1 MNQSLHP
8 FAEPLT
14 ELSLDEIEERH
25 FKLMNRWHIANR
37 MQLPSDTLLQLDMLI
52 QSLEEEKHRRMMV
65 AEETQQSVVDFYY
78 QTILYRF
85 QFGQIVY
92 CLM

>member
-1 MNQSLHP
+1 MNQTLHP

-37 MQLPSDTLLQLDMLI
+37 MQMPSNTLLQLDMLI
-52 QSLEEEKHRRMMV
+52 QSLEEEKHRRMAV
-65 AEETQQSVVDFYY
+65 AEEKQYGVVLETDPIKIDFKK
-78 QTILYRF
+78 RF
-85 QFGQIVY
+85 
-92 CLM
+92 